1 VGRAEKGT
9 SIAEFREKLSGVRG
23 AVLTD
28 FRGLSVA
35 DITELRSLLR
45 KSEVEYRV
53 VKNTLARLAVKDT
66 GLEGLAAYFEGPTAI
81 AISRKDAV
89 AASKVLTTWGKSR
102 PTFTIKGGVVEGRV
116 VGSAEIAELAAV
128 PPREVLLARMA
139 GALQAP
145 ITGLVRVLAVH
156 LLGLACALDQVRQ
169 KKEGAAQ
176 LAPS

>member
-1 VGRAEKGT
+1 MGRAEKST

-23 AVLTD
+23 AVVTD

-45 KSEVEYRV
+45 KSEVEYKV

>member
-1 VGRAEKGT
+1 VGRAEKST

-45 KSEVEYRV
+45 KSEVEYKV

-66 GLEGLAAYFEGPTAI
+66 GLEGLATYFEGPTAI

-145 ITGLVRVLAVH
+145 IAGLVRVLAVH

-169 KKEGAAQ
+169 KKEGAA
-176 LAPS
+176 

>member
-1 VGRAEKGT
+1 MGRAEKGT

-35 DITELRSLLR
+35 DITELRNLLR

>member
-1 VGRAEKGT
+1 MGRAEKGT

-45 KSEVEYRV
+45 KSEVEYKV
-53 VKNTLARLAVKDT
+53 VKNTLAKLALKGT

-145 ITGLVRVLAVH
+145 ITGLVRVLAAH
-156 LLGLACALDQVRQ
+156 LLGMACALDQVRQ
-169 KKEGAAQ
+169 KKEGAA
-176 LAPS
+176 

>member
-45 KSEVEYRV
+45 KSEVEYKV

-81 AISRKDAV
+81 AFSRKDAV

-102 PTFTIKGGVVEGRV
+102 PTFTIKGGVIEGRV

-169 KKEGAAQ
+169 KKEGAA
-176 LAPS
+176 

>member
-1 VGRAEKGT
+1 MGRAEKGT
-9 SIAEFREKLSGVRG
+9 SIAEFREKLSGVPG

-35 DITELRSLLR
+35 DITELRTLLR
-45 KSEVEYRV
+45 KSEVEYKV

-102 PTFTIKGGVVEGRV
+102 PTFTIKGGVIEGRV

>member
-1 VGRAEKGT
+1 MGRAEKGT

-23 AVLTD
+23 AVLTG

-102 PTFTIKGGVVEGRV
+102 PTFTIKGGVIEGRV

-139 GALQAP
+139 GAMQAP

>member
-145 ITGLVRVLAVH
+145 FTGLVRVLAVH